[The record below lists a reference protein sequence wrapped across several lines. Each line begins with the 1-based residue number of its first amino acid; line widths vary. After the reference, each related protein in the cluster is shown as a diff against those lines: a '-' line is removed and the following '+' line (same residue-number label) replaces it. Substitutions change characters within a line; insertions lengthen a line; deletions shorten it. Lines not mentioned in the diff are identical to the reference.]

1 MQITLL
7 PPLLPT
13 DGVTSV
19 PGARNGLVT
28 GARIV
33 ATVAA
38 TTEGGVRTEFIVERP
53 DAADAIE
60 AGLHDLGGSLETA
73 GFATVLSRVVVDPV
87 RACAPDELPA
97 LPAPHAILDARA

>member
-19 PGARNGLVT
+19 PGARTGLVT

-38 TTEGGVRTEFIVERP
+38 TTEGGGTHLTFGERQ
-53 DAADAIE
+53 
-60 AGLHDLGGSLETA
+60 
-73 GFATVLSRVVVDPV
+73 VPV
-87 RACAPDELPA
+87 REGLPYAPGTKLRLEVVQAGPQPLLRVIGEVDVEETSPSA
-97 LPAPHAILDARA
+97 HEPDTGRIP